1 MRYTDE
7 GNLRFSGNT
16 RTSSPNQGYYRS
28 ELNSGKYA
36 VTLTGLEPGLGYL
49 GFNADELTYDIDN
62 HTLCTCNLEI
72 SGGICGDLNI
82 CGPIYA
88 DGLTYTI
95 DNHTLC
101 ACNLEI
107 SGEICEDLTVSGSIT
122 AGGYLCSCGELY
134 VSDSIYGEAD
144 LSLSGGLC
152 LGAPGD
158 VCIYDHCGH
167 DIFCSYN
174 GDLCIYGLRYADDA
188 YTSNKSCIEMESDSI
203 RIRRETNDG
212 AFGISI
218 CNSDD
223 LITFIGKPSSEAI
236 KFVNGKAIRT
246 TASYLE
252 LDNDVCVPDIF
263 TKGSESSTKCH
274 YIHTVSL
281 NNSTYTSTDGTINL
295 GNVTAVVGLDSNS
308 SFLVT
313 NCTLGSR
320 AGSSVIIGCDANVT
334 SVSGTRGSVVIG
346 EGAEVVEN
354 FNIAIGYL
362 SCARCYSTSIG
373 YRTYACTYALALG
386 MCSTAK
392 TGNVAIGR
400 GAHADS
406 SCFNYIV
413 TRAESCVDT
422 GASVTDVGFG
432 STQLLVK
439 RSTLECDLYNALED
453 LILKNINNTSI
464 DRENKDYLLLD
475 KAIYRDE
482 VNLNILGTGDYNTPI
497 TYTSSDISI
506 GNKMTVHKTCESAIS
521 LTCANSY
528 EVWNILF

>member
-28 ELNSGKYA
+28 ELDSGKYA

-72 SGGICGDLNI
+72 SGGICGNLNI

-101 ACNLEI
+101 TCNLEI
-107 SGEICEDLTVSGSIT
+107 CGEICGNLNVSGNIT

-134 VSDSIYGEAD
+134 VSDSIYGKSD

-167 DIFCSYN
+167 DVFCSYN
-174 GDLCIYGLRYADDA
+174 GNLCIYGLQYCDDA
-188 YTSNKSCIEMESDSI
+188 YTSERSCIEVGRDSI
-203 RIRRETNDG
+203 LIRRETNDG
-212 AFGISI
+212 VFGISI
-218 CNSDD
+218 CSSDD
-223 LITFIGKPSSEAI
+223 LITFMGKPSSETL
-236 KFVNGKAIRT
+236 KFIDGKTIRT
-246 TASYLE
+246 TSSCLE

-263 TKGSESSTKCH
+263 TIGSGSSTKCH

-295 GNVTAVVGLDSNS
+295 GNITATVGLDGNS
-308 SFLVT
+308 SFVVT
-313 NCTLGSR
+313 NCSLGNR
-320 AGSSVIIGCDANVT
+320 PGSDVIIGCAAGIAQDFD
-334 SVSGTRGSVVIG
+334 SRGSVAIG
-346 EGAEVVEN
+346 EGATIFEN
-354 FNIAIGYL
+354 FNVAIGPF

-373 YRTYACTYALALG
+373 YSTYACTYALALG

-406 SCFNYIV
+406 SKFNYIV
-413 TRAESCVDT
+413 TRASSCVDT
-422 GASVTDVGFG
+422 GASVADVGFG

-464 DRENKDYLLLD
+464 NRENKDYLLLD

-482 VNLNILGTGDYNTPI
+482 VDLNILGTGDYNTLI
-497 TYTSSDISI
+497 KYTSSDISI

>member
-49 GFNADELTYDIDN
+49 GFNADELTYDIDA

-72 SGGICGDLNI
+72 SGGICGDLNVSGNI
-82 CGPIYA
+82 NTCGVLCA
-88 DGLTYTI
+88 DGDLNT
-95 DNHTLC
+95 
-101 ACNLEI
+101 
-107 SGEICEDLTVSGSIT
+107 SG
-122 AGGYLCSCGELY
+122 ALY
-134 VSDSIYGEAD
+134 VSESIYGESD

-158 VCIYDHCGH
+158 VCIYDRCGH
-167 DIFCSYN
+167 DVFCSYN
-174 GDLCIYGLRYADDA
+174 GDLCIYGLKYADGE
-188 YTSNKSCIEMESDSI
+188 YNSNKSCIEMGSDSI
-203 RIRRETNDG
+203 SIRRDTNDG

-218 CNSDD
+218 CSSDD
-223 LITFIGKPSSEAI
+223 FITFTGKPSSEAI
-236 KFVNGKAIRT
+236 KFVNGKTIRT
-246 TASYLE
+246 TSTCLE

-263 TKGSESSTKCH
+263 TIGSGSSTKCH
-274 YIHTVSL
+274 YIHTISY
-281 NNSTYTSTDGTINL
+281 NNFSYTSTDGTLNL
-295 GNVTAVVGLDSNS
+295 GNITATVGLDGNR
-308 SFLVT
+308 SFVVT
-313 NCTLGSR
+313 NCALGNR
-320 AGSSVIIGCDANVT
+320 PGSDVIIGYGAGIAQDFQ
-334 SVSGTRGSVVIG
+334 SRGSVAIG
-346 EGAEVVEN
+346 EGATVFED
-354 FNIAIGYL
+354 FNVAIGYL

-373 YRTYACTYALALG
+373 YRSHACDYALALG
-386 MCSTAK
+386 RCATAA

-400 GAHADS
+400 DAHADS
-406 SCFNYIV
+406 SRFNYIV
-413 TRAESCVDT
+413 TRASSCVNT
-422 GASVTDVGFG
+422 GASETDVGFG
-432 STQLLVK
+432 STQILVK

-453 LILKNINNTSI
+453 LIVKNINDTSI
-464 DRENKDYLLLD
+464 DKENKDYLLLD

-482 VNLNILGTGDYNTPI
+482 VDLNILGTGDYNTLI
-497 TYTSSDISI
+497 KYTSSEISI